1 MWIKSLSSD
10 AWINLTHIT
19 HFKIEDSNA
28 PVNSKPYDVVAY
40 LDASHIGYSPREHEV
55 VEGQA
60 FVTVKHGTAKKCKW
74 FIKRK
79 LFWQS
84 LSQWIGYLVAGGLGA
99 VLTYL
104 FQSLSKN

>member
-1 MWIKSLSSD
+1 MWIKSLSSE

-28 PVNSKPYDVVAY
+28 SANTPCDVVAY
-40 LDASHIGYSPREHEV
+40 LDANHIGYNPREHEV

-60 FVTVKHGTAKKCKW
+60 FVTVKRGTAKKCKW

-79 LFWQS
+79 LLWQFI
-84 LSQWIGYLVAGGLGA
+84 SQWIGYLVAGGLGA

-104 FQSLSKN
+104 FQKFSP